1 MNSTEILNAV
11 SFPVKMM
18 DAGFKDPFGNWVNI
32 PDRKAVVRMDT
43 GEALAIHSDQYKLIP
58 YVKMVDPLLRQLED
72 NGGALTVR
80 QGARGKRAL
89 PLSVEAG
96 GRRIWIES
104 NFNDYAIQIGKDR
117 ILPRLTY
124 GNSYD
129 GTASYR
135 GIMGF
140 FQVSC
145 TNIGALIKPGALK
158 GFGSMNINRRHIGGE
173 DVEFDDLGKHIK
185 SFLSNFGNMAESLQG
200 MLNSRVETDK
210 AREIMTE
217 YAGSRFVDKH
227 YHDDAQSAWE
237 LYAKVTNYLTFDYKG
252 GVALSE
258 RRAALA
264 LAEIQ
269 REMR

>member
-1 MNSTEILNAV
+1 MNEFDIMEAV

-18 DAGFKDPFGNWVNI
+18 DAGFKDNLGNWVNI
-32 PDRKAVVRMDT
+32 PDRKVIVRTDSWKPM
-43 GEALAIHSDQYKLIP
+43 GIHSDQYKLIP
-58 YVKMVDPLLRQLED
+58 YEGVVRPLLMNLGANGAQL
-72 NGGALTVR
+72 TTR
-80 QGARGKRAL
+80 QGRGIRCS
-89 PLSVEAG
+89 PLRVEG
-96 GRRIWIES
+96 EGKRIWIES
-104 NFNDYAIQIGKDR
+104 AFPDHQIRIGNDL
-117 ILPRLTY
+117 ILPRLVY

-158 GFGSMNINRRHIGGE
+158 GFGGGFNINRRHIGGE
-173 DVEFDDLGKHIK
+173 DIEPADIGKHIK
-185 SFLSNFGNMAESLQG
+185 SFLASFGNMAESLQG
-200 MLNSRVETDK
+200 MLNSRVTTEK
-210 AREIMTE
+210 AREIMTT

-227 YHDDAQSAWE
+227 YRDDAQSAWE

-252 GVALSE
+252 GTQVSE

>member
-1 MNSTEILNAV
+1 MNQAEILKAV

-18 DAGFKDPFGNWVNI
+18 DAGYKDNLGNWVNI
-32 PDRKAVVRMDT
+32 PDRKAIVRTDT
-43 GEALAIHSDQYKLIP
+43 HEALAIHSDQYKLIP
-58 YVKMVDPLLRQLED
+58 YQQMVEPLLQQLDSEGGSLVMRQ
-72 NGGALTVR
+72 GRGVR
-80 QGARGKRAL
+80 QQ
-89 PLSVEAG
+89 PLRVESG

-104 NFNDYAIQIGKDR
+104 SFNDYAIQIGKDR

-145 TNIGALIKPGALK
+145 TNIGALIKPGALR
-158 GFGSMNINRRHIGGE
+158 GFGSMNINRKHIGGE
-173 DVEFDDLGKHIK
+173 DIEFSDLGKHIK

-200 MLNSRVETDK
+200 MLNSRVETEK
-210 AREIMTE
+210 AREIMIE
-217 YAGSRFVDKH
+217 YAGTRFVDKH
-227 YHDDAQSAWE
+227 YEDNPVSAWE

-252 GVALSE
+252 GTQQSE

-264 LAEIQ
+264 LAQIQ
-269 REMR
+269 QEMR